1 MLLMPSLKYVDSEEK
16 ILNILF
22 FMFHQTVKN
31 QEETELHKQ
40 NLLTV
45 LNLYLA
51 FTVENIKKDKTPN
64 STYVNN

>member
-1 MLLMPSLKYVDSEEK
+1 MLLMPSLKYVNSEEK
-16 ILNILF
+16 ISNILF

-51 FTVENIKKDKTPN
+51 FTAENIKKDKTPN

>member
-1 MLLMPSLKYVDSEEK
+1 MLLMPSLKYVNSEE
-16 ILNILF
+16 
-22 FMFHQTVKN
+22 KN